1 MTVLRLSYR
10 AGPLLTAQLV
20 LCSDEKMLL
29 IQRGLYGDVEEAR
42 HHLVVRLLAT
52 PHGYVRVRIVW
63 IFFRI
68 VIPRDPLSEKSLERK
83 LSQERRIAFEACA
96 PISYNLE
103 VVYQLGRFIGWL
115 EQTTKANVD
124 TASF

>member
-20 LCSDEKMLL
+20 PRSDEKMLL

>member
-1 MTVLRLSYR
+1 
-10 AGPLLTAQLV
+10 
-20 LCSDEKMLL
+20 MLL

-83 LSQERRIAFEACA
+83 LSQERRIALESCA

>member
-1 MTVLRLSYR
+1 MTVLHLSYR

-29 IQRGLYGDVEEAR
+29 IQRGRCGDVEEAN
-42 HHLVVRLLAT
+42 HHLIVRLLAP
-52 PHGYVRVRIVW
+52 PHRNVRVRIVW

-68 VIPRDPLSEKSLERK
+68 VIPSDRLSEKSLVRK

-103 VVYQLGRFIGWL
+103 VVYQLRRFIGWL

-124 TASF
+124 TASS

>member
-20 LCSDEKMLL
+20 PRSDEKMLL
-29 IQRGLYGDVEEAR
+29 IQRGRYGDVEEA
-42 HHLVVRLLAT
+42 HYHLVVRLLAT
-52 PHGYVRVRIVW
+52 PHGSVRVRIVW

-68 VIPRDPLSEKSLERK
+68 VIPSDPLSEKSLERK
-83 LSQERRIAFEACA
+83 LSQERRIAFEARA
-96 PISYNLE
+96 SISYNLE
-103 VVYQLGRFIGWL
+103 VVYQLWRFIGWL

-124 TASF
+124 TASC

>member
-20 LCSDEKMLL
+20 PRSDEKMLL
-29 IQRGLYGDVEEAR
+29 IQRGRYGDVEEAH
-42 HHLVVRLLAT
+42 HHLVVRLLAP
-52 PHGYVRVRIVW
+52 PHGNVPVRIVW

-68 VIPRDPLSEKSLERK
+68 VIPSDRLSEKSLERK

-103 VVYQLGRFIGWL
+103 VV
-115 EQTTKANVD
+115 
-124 TASF
+124 

>member
-20 LCSDEKMLL
+20 PRSDEKMLL
-29 IQRGLYGDVEEAR
+29 IQRGRYGDVEEA
-42 HHLVVRLLAT
+42 HYHLVVRLLAT
-52 PHGYVRVRIVW
+52 PHGSVRVRIVW

-68 VIPRDPLSEKSLERK
+68 VIPSDPLSEKSLERK
-83 LSQERRIAFEACA
+83 LSQERRIAFEARA
-96 PISYNLE
+96 SISYNLE
-103 VVYQLGRFIGWL
+103 VVYQLWRFIGWL

-124 TASF
+124 TASS

>member
-20 LCSDEKMLL
+20 PCSDEKMLL
-29 IQRGLYGDVEEAR
+29 IQRGRYGDVEEAH
-42 HHLVVRLLAT
+42 HHLVVRLLAPT
-52 PHGYVRVRIVW
+52 HGSVRVRIVW

-68 VIPRDPLSEKSLERK
+68 VIPSDRLSEKSVERK

-103 VVYQLGRFIGWL
+103 VV
-115 EQTTKANVD
+115 
-124 TASF
+124 